1 MGGLV
6 GSAVRF
12 VLSLVGLS
20 RVDMT
25 IKEERKKEKNRALG
39 LANTIL
45 LANEGGP
52 LTAALGFSSAE
63 PPVLRVP
70 RRPDAPL
77 SRRAAYRSP

>member
-20 RVDMT
+20 FVDMT
-25 IKEERKKEKNRALG
+25 KEEKEKNRALPLG

-45 LANEGGP
+45 LANEAGQ